1 MVGRDGENHLASCAV
16 ARFLLD
22 VGPDCLANKEDL
34 SHLAKRL
41 ISIPTLRLNKCRS
54 SGPEL

>member
-22 VGPDCLANKEDL
+22 VGPDCLANKGDL
-34 SHLAKRL
+34 SHLAKKVNFN
-41 ISIPTLRLNKCRS
+41 SNF
-54 SGPEL
+54 EVE